1 MALIT
6 SLEAANRLAR
16 TIASDVAL
24 YNQEKVKEGIQNDNL
39 FEILEEEL
47 EEGRSLFLSRVS
59 PELPGSDN
67 LYDRAIVDVL
77 IRHSGDIPSR
87 IW

>member
-6 SLEAANRLAR
+6 SLEHANRLAR

-39 FEILEEEL
+39 FEVLKDEI

-59 PELPGSDN
+59 PELAEGDN

-77 IRHSGDIPSR
+77 IKPTGSVPSK

>member
-6 SLEAANRLAR
+6 TVEDAKRLAR

-24 YNQEKVKEGIQNDNL
+24 YNQEKVKEGIQNDNI
-39 FEILEEEL
+39 FEVLGEEL

-59 PELPGSDN
+59 PELPGGEN
-67 LYDRAIVDVL
+67 LYDRAIVDVI
-77 IRHSGDIPSR
+77 IRHCAEVPSR

>member
-6 SLEAANRLAR
+6 SVKDANRLAR
-16 TIASDVAL
+16 TIASDVSL

-39 FEILEEEL
+39 FEILQEEL

-59 PELPGSDN
+59 PELPEGDN

-77 IRHSGDIPSR
+77 IKHSGDVPSK